1 MGFADLP
8 PGQHAEEMRDHWW
21 WRPGWHVGQ
30 RALTWHL
37 TFEGQTDLHRLVER
51 YHEALVPFPGLEPV
65 PVPWLHLT
73 MQGVGFTSDVSAE
86 DTARIEKAV
95 RERLADL
102 PAPALTFGQA
112 IVADEAVVLP
122 PDEEGEKT
130 IHAVRAA
137 IRDGIGAVWGAG
149 NVPESSSHYRPH
161 VSVAYSN
168 RTQDAAPVVG
178 ALKGIGKQSARL
190 VVPAAS
196 LIVIHRDHQIYEWE
210 TVIEVPIGHT

>member
-51 YHEALVPFPGLEPV
+51 YHEALAPFPGLEPV

-73 MQGVGFTSDVSAE
+73 MQGIGFASDVSAE
-86 DTARIEKAV
+86 DTQRIEEAA
-95 RERLADL
+95 RARLANL
-102 PAPALTFGQA
+102 SAPTLTFGRA

-122 PDEEGEKT
+122 LDKGGDD
-130 IHAVRAA
+130 AVRAVRTA
-137 IRDGIGAVWGAG
+137 IREGIGAVWGAD

-168 RTQDAAPVVG
+168 RTQDAAPVVDAVVEAG
-178 ALKGIGKQSARL
+178 EQSVRL
-190 VVPAAS
+190 DVTTAS
-196 LIVIHRDHQIYEWE
+196 LISIHRDRKVYEWE
-210 TVIEVPIGHT
+210 VVVEVPIGDA

>member
-51 YHEALVPFPGLEPV
+51 YHEALAPFPGLEPV

-73 MQGVGFTSDVSAE
+73 MQGVGFASDVSTE
-86 DTARIEKAV
+86 DTARIEEAA
-95 RERLADL
+95 RERLANL
-102 PAPALTFGQA
+102 SAPALTFGRV
-112 IVADEAVVLP
+112 IVADEAIVLP
-122 PDEEGEKT
+122 LDKEGDD
-130 IHAVRAA
+130 AVRAVRTA
-137 IRDGIGAVWGAG
+137 IREGIGAVWGAD
-149 NVPESSSHYRPH
+149 NVPENSSHYRPH

-168 RTQDAAPVVG
+168 RTQDAAPVVNAVMEAG
-178 ALKGIGKQSARL
+178 EQTVRL
-190 VVPAAS
+190 DVTTAS
-196 LIVIHRDHQIYEWE
+196 LIAIHRDRKVYEWE
-210 TVIEVPIGHT
+210 VVAEVPIGDA

>member
-8 PGQHAEEMRDHWW
+8 PGQHAKELRDHWW

-51 YHEALVPFPGLEPV
+51 YHEALAPFPGLEPV

-73 MQGVGFTSDVSAE
+73 MQGVGFTSEVTAE
-86 DTARIEKAV
+86 DTVRIEKAS
-95 RERLADL
+95 RERLAGL
-102 PAPALTFGQA
+102 PAPALTFGRA
-112 IVADEAVVLP
+112 VVADEAIVLP
-122 PDEEGEKT
+122 LDEEGERAVR
-130 IHAVRAA
+130 AVRAA
-137 IRDGIGAVWGAG
+137 IREGIGAVWGAG

-168 RTQDAAPVVG
+168 RTQDAAPVVD
-178 ALKGIGKQSARL
+178 AVAEIGEHSVRL
-190 VVPAAS
+190 DVTTAS
-196 LIVIHRDHQIYEWE
+196 LIAIHRDRKVYEWD
-210 TVIEVPIGHT
+210 VVAEVPIGDA